1 MKTAQRV
8 YTALIFILIYA
19 PLAVMILFS
28 FNSTSSTSVFAGLS
42 FKWYRELFSNSD
54 TLEALKNT
62 LLLAFVS
69 SIAAT
74 LLGTVAAVGIY
85 RMRSRV
91 TREIIKSV
99 TNIPMMNPDIVT
111 GVSLMLL
118 FVFVGRLLGRTNTLS
133 FWTLLISHITFNLP
147 YVILNVLPKLRQ
159 TDRHLHEAALDLGCS
174 PIEAFMKVTLPSI
187 RSGIVSG
194 LLMAFT
200 LSLDD
205 FIISYY
211 TVGADFQTLPLK
223 IYAMTK
229 KTVKPD
235 MYALSSVIFFTI
247 LILLMLINMAGMRSD
262 NNSNGSKKSKK
273 KV

>member
-74 LLGTVAAVGIY
+74 LLGTVTAVGIY

-174 PIEAFMKVTLPSI
+174 PVEAFMKVTLPAI